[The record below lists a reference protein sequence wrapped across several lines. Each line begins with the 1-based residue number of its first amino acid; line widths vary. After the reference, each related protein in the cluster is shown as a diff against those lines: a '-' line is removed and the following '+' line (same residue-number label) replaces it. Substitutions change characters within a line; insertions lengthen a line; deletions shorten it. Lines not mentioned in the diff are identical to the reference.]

1 MEESAVR
8 TALRNYSIINRGI
21 GMLES
26 RFVLP
31 VADSFLGVMT
41 LYSGGLLLIQWQQ
54 FDPISTKTTGFVT
67 GMVTFKDIN
76 GLNGTI
82 HGPYECLEDFKH
94 NHPRCFQQYI
104 ALG

>member
-1 MEESAVR
+1 MEESALR
-8 TALRNYSIINRGI
+8 NALQNYSIINRGI

-31 VADSFLGVMT
+31 VADLFMEVMT
-41 LYSGGLLLIQWQQ
+41 LHSGGLLLIQWQQ
-54 FDPISTKTTGFVT
+54 FGPISTKTTGFIT
-67 GMVTFKDIN
+67 GMVTFKDIKE
-76 GLNGTI
+76 LNGTI
-82 HGPYECLEDFKH
+82 HGPYESLEDFKR

>member
-1 MEESAVR
+1 MNDS
-8 TALRNYSIINRGI
+8 ALREALDNSSVVHRGI

-31 VADSFLGVMT
+31 VADLFLEVMT
-41 LYSGGLLLIQWQQ
+41 QHSGGLLLIQWQQ
-54 FDPISTKTTGFVT
+54 FDPISTKITGFVT

-82 HGPYECLEDFKH
+82 HGPYEC
-94 NHPRCFQQYI
+94 
-104 ALG
+104 